1 MKLLKFFR
9 GAASHI
15 MLVMAGLGLGF
26 ALGSYLG
33 TGAPGGVD
41 VSPPP
46 AETADPA
53 AHMGV
58 ASVLPTTQVIWRY
71 RFMSCGHVVDAPA
84 QDITGYTLE
93 DIIQRYPNA
102 QVLRMDKD
110 VVEIELR
117 VEQHCPDHYLLIATE
132 EHVLG
137 VFRTNL
143 NTLDSEQVMQLPLSA
158 LELPESVRY
167 QLLNGLSFSSLEE
180 INAYLE
186 DVES

>member
-1 MKLLKFFR
+1 MKLMKFLR

-15 MLVMAGLGLGF
+15 MLAVAGLGLGF

-33 TGAPGGVD
+33 VD
-41 VSPPP
+41 TPNGPEITPPP
-46 AETADPA
+46 AETADPVGQ
-53 AHMGV
+53 MGV
-58 ASVLPTTQVIWRY
+58 VSVLPTTQVIWRY
-71 RFMSCGHVVDAPA
+71 RFMSCGHTLEAPA

-93 DIIQRYPNA
+93 DITKAYPNA

-110 VVEIELR
+110 LVEIELR
-117 VEQHCPDHYLLIATE
+117 VEEYCPDHYLLITTE
-132 EHVLG
+132 EDVLG

-143 NTLDSEQVMQLPLSA
+143 VTLASEQVMQLPISP

-167 QLLNGLSFSSLEE
+167 QLLDGLSFTSLEE